1 MRPNL
6 IAGHGEKTIIW
17 LTTGRQKASL
27 LHDMFI
33 SSSYLKCMITVSNG
47 KEEVRI
53 MWGLLLVQLFVLG
66 FLVHYIAAREA
77 DHS

>member
-1 MRPNL
+1 MRPIL
-6 IAGHGEKTIIW
+6 IAGHDEETINFMTVGI
-17 LTTGRQKASL
+17 QKASL
-27 LHDMFI
+27 FHDMFI
-33 SSSYLKCMITVSNG
+33 SSSYLKCMITVANG

-77 DHS
+77 NHS